1 MIKTGHFQQRTVVI
15 PAEGEKS
22 FIVPDSNFLKCTNS
36 EGANFRAFADH
47 VELVVFGGFDYTFP
61 DGDTFSNVRLVNPL
75 PTPITVDLY
84 FGKGRINDNNLSIS
98 QNHFYPQI
106 SQGGAECETLTNV
119 ELSGTAA
126 KLFDA
131 NPRTVAIGVSATGG
145 DIFIGGPE
153 VAAGRGILIKDGE
166 SKVIKTSAEIW
177 AFGAAATATRT
188 RFFF

>member
-1 MIKTGHFQQRTVVI
+1 MIKTGHFQHRKVTI
-15 PAEGEKS
+15 PANGEES
-22 FIVPDSNFLKCTNS
+22 FFIPDSNFLKCTNS
-36 EGANFRAFADH
+36 EGANFKAYADH
-47 VELVVFGGFDYTFP
+47 VELIVFGGFDYTFP
-61 DGDTFSNVRLVNPL
+61 DGDTFSQVRLVNTL
-75 PTPITVDLY
+75 SNPITVDLY

-119 ELSGTAA
+119 ALSGSSA
-126 KLFDA
+126 KLFDS
-131 NPRTVAIGVSATGG
+131 NPRTVAIGVSASGG

-153 VAAGRGILIKDGE
+153 VAADRGILIKDGE